1 MAVARRRAALTAL
14 TLAGTAAVLAFG
26 FAGDAEAHGR
36 RSRGSVYFSYGAPY
50 YYPPPY
56 YHAPRYYYPPPP
68 VVYAPPPVVYA
79 PPPVTYA
86 PPPVTYAPPA
96 GPAISR
102 EHCREYQAPAVVGGE
117 PGNTYGTAC
126 LQPDGT
132 WRIVQ

>member
-1 MAVARRRAALTAL
+1 MAVARRRAALAAMI
-14 TLAGTAAVLAFG
+14 LAGAAAVLAFG

-68 VVYAPPPVVYA
+68 VVYAPPPV
-79 PPPVTYA
+79 
-86 PPPVTYAPPA
+86 TYAPPA